1 MPKRLLPLL
10 LLLPLL
16 VGGCRSTKPATV
28 TEPTPAAEVPSETP
42 KRCYTAISF
51 DGEVEGI
58 TVNGQVR
65 IAQDSVIW
73 LSVTKVIEMGR
84 AMCTPDS
91 LWLRVPLMGRDEAM
105 DYATLQRLTG
115 EKLTYS
121 DAQDILLSDNP
132 EERVAEL
139 ARRMGFSA
147 KVRITRRQTAERLT
161 FPYTKPIHQ

>member
-16 VGGCRSTKPATV
+16 VVGCRSTKPATV
-28 TEPTPAAEVPSETP
+28 TKPTPAAEVPSETP

-91 LWLRVPLMGRDEAM
+91 LWLRSPLMGRDDAM
-105 DYATLQRLTG
+105 DYPTLQRLTG
-115 EKLTYS
+115 VKVTFGELQATALAD
-121 DAQDILLSDNP
+121 DA
-132 EERVAEL
+132 EERI
-139 ARRMGFSA
+139 ARMAAQLGFTA
-147 KVRITRRQTAERLT
+147 RIRITQRREVEQLT
-161 FPYTKPIHQ
+161 FPYTKPVRQ